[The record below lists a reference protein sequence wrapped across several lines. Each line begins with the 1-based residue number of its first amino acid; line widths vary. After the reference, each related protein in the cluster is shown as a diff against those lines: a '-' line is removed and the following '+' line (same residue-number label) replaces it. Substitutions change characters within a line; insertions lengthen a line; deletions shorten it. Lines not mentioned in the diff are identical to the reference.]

1 MMNLWQYNRK
11 DVEITLKDGKKVSGF
26 VEDFCESFDNAE
38 EMESLLVD
46 IKGESK
52 EYFEDEILAIELI

>member
-1 MMNLWQYNRK
+1 MNLWQYNRK

>member
-1 MMNLWQYNRK
+1 MNLWQYNRK

-38 EMESLLVD
+38 EVASILVD
-46 IKGESK
+46 VDGTDMEF
-52 EYFEDEILAIELI
+52 FENEISNVVLV